1 MTSGGSKSETPFG
14 QGPAFLSLVQ
24 VPWFLVLFWHSLF
37 LLQDMNCQLWWHGVS
52 RPLGSSGSHFCNE
65 HVSVSVTVNSAL
77 LLFAVCL
84 DPALARVAMGMF
96 AARQSLHN
104 SVVLLLSTVCC
115 HATTEGPQ
123 SLLEGLSL
131 FLVVLIPQCFLGL
144 WHCSERDP
152 CFAWHLVLEQIS
164 ACAVSY
170 GSCEGDINWEACVC
184 VCFHGSVC
192 LLLGEEMAFVVPLNT
207 SLMSWATQAALDFC
221 VCSPTEGDLETT
233 FYLKHQRQVVF
244 DLG

>member
-1 MTSGGSKSETPFG
+1 M
-14 QGPAFLSLVQ
+14 
-24 VPWFLVLFWHSLF
+24 
-37 LLQDMNCQLWWHGVS
+37 S
-52 RPLGSSGSHFCNE
+52 RPLGSSGSRFCNE
-65 HVSVSVTVNSAL
+65 HVSVAVTVNSAL

-115 HATTEGPQ
+115 HATTEGSQ

-131 FLVVLIPQCFLGL
+131 FLVVLIPQCFLGP
-144 WHCSERDP
+144 WHCSEWDP

-170 GSCEGDINWEACVC
+170 GSCEGEACVC
-184 VCFHGSVC
+184 VCAFTALYVC
-192 LLLGEEMAFVVPLNT
+192 CLARRWLLWYHLTLP
-207 SLMSWATQAALDFC
+207 
-221 VCSPTEGDLETT
+221 
-233 FYLKHQRQVVF
+233 
-244 DLG
+244 